1 MMSHDQLYPSPVAIG
16 VQVRRGRSSTVA
28 HGIPASYD
36 RIIRLWVLRVLVTL
50 GGHKNLIG
58 DRGSNDD
65 SIMEYIG
72 LGRFCRRGE
81 FDPGAARAALWAKH
95 EQAESRAAALPVDTA
110 LAQNLLWLGEMAGLS
125 PVETELLHFN
135 VLRAQH
141 PALESVLSMLG
152 NITLSGIESL
162 FSKVLGLPMAS
173 VRQALRS
180 EGKLSQ
186 AGLVRFN
193 LQNRWS
199 FENKV
204 EMLPGLADNLS
215 VRHRNPYQL
224 FSKSFTEAPRA
235 SLAMSDYPHL
245 RKDLQILE
253 PFLRDALAFR
263 RTAVNILVHG
273 LPGGG
278 KTQFAR
284 MLAKQLG
291 CTLFEVATDGDEGEP
306 LAGELRFRSY
316 RLSQAILQGSAQH
329 LILFDEVEDVFRR
342 SHRDPFAERGNS
354 SGIKGWINRMLE
366 GNPVPTFWV
375 TNSLEAI
382 DQAFIRR
389 FDYVLEIGI
398 PPRSVRAKI
407 LDGYLADLPVSST
420 WKASMAE
427 HEELTPAVV
436 ERAAKVVQ
444 FLQQDGSGLDSA
456 AALARVMGNTLEAM
470 GCAREPRGNATMVTD
485 YRPEVL
491 NTDCDLAVVKTGLL
505 AHGQGRLCLYG
516 PPGTGKTAFGRYV
529 SEVLDRPLIVK
540 RASDLQSM
548 WVGQAEKNLARMFK
562 EAEQENAVLLLD
574 EADSFLQDRKG
585 AQRSWEIS
593 QVNEM
598 LTQMEAFKGIF
609 IASTNLMDTLDEA
622 AMRRFDLKIRF
633 DYLKAE
639 QAWLMF
645 QDMAKRLN
653 LKAEASDQAS
663 LRALSLLTP
672 GDFANVVRQT
682 RLRKIESAKELVTR
696 LAAECEVKREGRR
709 KTIGF

>member
-1 MMSHDQLYPSPVAIG
+1 MVSQG
-16 VQVRRGRSSTVA
+16 VPG
-28 HGIPASYD
+28 SYD
-36 RIIRLWVLRVLVTL
+36 RIIRLWVLRVLVAF

-58 DRGSNDD
+58 DRSCNDD
-65 SIMEYIG
+65 TIMEYVG
-72 LGRFCRRGE
+72 LGQFCGRGE
-81 FDPGAARAALWAKH
+81 FDPGSARAALWSRH
-95 EQAESRAAALPVDTA
+95 EQAEARGAKLPTTTA
-110 LAQNLLWLGEMAGLS
+110 LARNIQWLEEMAGLS
-125 PVETELLHFN
+125 PVEAELLHFN

-141 PALESVLSMLG
+141 SVLESSLAMLG

-162 FSKVLGLPMAS
+162 FAKVLGLSIGS
-173 VRQALRS
+173 VRQAIQPD
-180 EGKLSQ
+180 GKLSQ
-186 AGLVRFN
+186 AGLVRFE
-193 LQNRWS
+193 LRNRWS

-204 EMLPGLADNLS
+204 EMLPGLADSLS
-215 VRHRNPYQL
+215 VRHRDPYHL
-224 FSKSFTEAPRA
+224 FSKSFIAAPGA
-235 SLAMSDYPHL
+235 SLEVSDYPHL
-245 RKDLQILE
+245 SKDLQILG
-253 PFLRDALAFR
+253 PFLREALASR
-263 RTAVNILVHG
+263 RPAVNVLIHG

-278 KTQFAR
+278 KTQFTR
-284 MLAKQLG
+284 MLAKHLD

-316 RLSQAILQGSAQH
+316 RLSQAILRGRANH

-342 SHRDPFAERGNS
+342 SCRDPYVERGNS

-366 GNPVPTFWV
+366 GNPVPAFWV
-375 TNSLEAI
+375 TNSLESI
-382 DQAFIRR
+382 DSAFIRR

-427 HEELTPAVV
+427 HEQLTPAVV

-444 FLQQDGSGLDSA
+444 FLQQGGPEVDSA
-456 AALARVMGNTLEAM
+456 EALARVMGNTLEAM
-470 GCAREPRGNATMVTD
+470 GCSREPRGSATMVTD

-491 NTDCDLAVVKTGLL
+491 NTDCDLAMVKTGLL
-505 AHGQGRLCLYG
+505 THGQGRLCLFG
-516 PPGTGKTAFGRYV
+516 PPGTGKTAFGRHIA
-529 SEVLDRPLIVK
+529 EVLDRPLIVK

-562 EAEQENAVLLLD
+562 EAGQENAVLLLD

-598 LTQMEAFKGIF
+598 LTQMEAFEGVF
-609 IASTNLMDTLDEA
+609 IASTNLMNTLDEA

-645 QDMAKRLN
+645 QDMAKRLD
-653 LKAEASDQAS
+653 LKTEERDKAS
-663 LRALSLLTP
+663 LRSLSLLTP

-682 RLRKIESAKELVTR
+682 RLRKIESAKDLVTR
-696 LAAECEVKREGRR
+696 LAAECEVKPEGRR
-709 KTIGF
+709 KSIGF